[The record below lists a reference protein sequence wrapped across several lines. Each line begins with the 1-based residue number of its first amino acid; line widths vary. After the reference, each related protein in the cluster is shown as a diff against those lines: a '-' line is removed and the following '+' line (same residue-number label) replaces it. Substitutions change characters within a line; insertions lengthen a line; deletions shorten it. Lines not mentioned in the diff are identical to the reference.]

1 MIDINR
7 QDLNRMV
14 YKYSK
19 KRDMSNLKLEYSTAV
34 CYDNKINIKEV
45 TMHMNIWLNDEL
57 MKGVE
62 AIMKAED
69 KKRNTV
75 IAHAV
80 KEYVQKKHRNEWPDA
95 IKNFSGIKGLK
106 DWGGFE
112 VDRNKLK
119 ETKDS
124 MFGEKE

>member
-1 MIDINR
+1 MS
-7 QDLNRMV
+7 DLI
-14 YKYSK
+14 
-19 KRDMSNLKLEYSTAV
+19 LERSPAV
-34 CYDNKINIKEV
+34 CYIDKINIKEV

-75 IAHAV
+75 IADAV
-80 KEYVQKKHRNEWPDA
+80 KEYVQKKHKNEWPDV
-95 IKNFSGIKGLK
+95 IKNFSGISGLK

-112 VDRNKLK
+112 VDRSKLK
-119 ETKDS
+119 AAEEVKDTI
-124 MFGEKE
+124 FGGKE